1 MRWISF
7 FKKKKNETYKWEQLP
22 KGRKTLK
29 NKCVFKLKRDNS
41 GKLMKYKTW
50 LVIKGFRQKKWLRD
64 IVEEN
69 AAKLKKI
76 HTNKNV
82 LDMLTKVVLKQK
94 FQLCMVK
101 PI

>member
-1 MRWISF
+1 
-7 FKKKKNETYKWEQLP
+7 
-22 KGRKTLK
+22 
-29 NKCVFKLKRDNS
+29 
-41 GKLMKYKTW
+41 MKYKTW
-50 LVIKGFRQKKWLRD
+50 LVIKGFGQKKWLRD

-69 AAKLKKI
+69 AVKLKKI
-76 HTNKNV
+76 HTNKNI